1 MTRSE
6 SGVQG
11 EGPLIAVAVHAG
23 HAVRAE
29 LPGLFALSEQD
40 RLREEDPYTGE
51 WTEVAP
57 TRIVAHHSRFEVDLN
72 RPRNKAVYR
81 RPEDAWGLQVWKQ
94 ELPVEAVERSLARYD
109 RFYDLARETLSAVA
123 RRWGRFV
130 VFDLHTYNH
139 RRYGPDGPPADPDM
153 NPEVNVGTG
162 SIDRARWAPLVDRFI
177 DDLRAF
183 DFGGRS
189 LDVRENVKWRGGQ
202 FSRFVHETFPDT
214 GVSLAIEFKKTF
226 MDEWTGERDRAHF
239 DALKAA
245 LASTVPGVLATL
257 K

>member
-6 SGVQG
+6 PGLRG
-11 EGPLIAVAVHAG
+11 EGPLIAVAVHNG
-23 HAVRAE
+23 HAIRDE
-29 LPGLFALSEQD
+29 LAGLFALSED
-40 RLREEDPYTGE
+40 GRLREEDPYTGE
-51 WTEVAP
+51 WAEVAP
-57 TRIVAHHSRFEVDLN
+57 TSIVAHHSRFEVDLN
-72 RPRNKAVYR
+72 RPRDKAVYR
-81 RPEDAWGLQVWKQ
+81 RPEDAWGLQVWKE
-94 ELPVEAVERSLARYD
+94 ELPTAVVERSLAEYD
-109 RFYDLARETLSAVA
+109 HFYDLARETLSAIA

-139 RRYGPDGPPADPDM
+139 RQDGPDGPPADPDM
-153 NPEVNVGTG
+153 NPELNLGTG
-162 SIDRARWAPLVDRFI
+162 TMDRTRWAPVVDRFLH
-177 DDLRAF
+177 DLRAF
-183 DFGGRS
+183 DFRGRS
-189 LDVRENVKWRGGQ
+189 LDVRENVKFRGGR
-202 FSRFVHETFPDT
+202 FSRFVHEEFPDT